1 MSKKQFIE
9 CETEVVVFDTRDVIA
24 TSVFEGAEDDFYGTN
39 AKAAGENG
47 TNDNYS

>member
-1 MSKKQFIE
+1 MVKKEFTE
-9 CETEVVVFDTRDVIA
+9 WKMEVVVFDTRDVIA